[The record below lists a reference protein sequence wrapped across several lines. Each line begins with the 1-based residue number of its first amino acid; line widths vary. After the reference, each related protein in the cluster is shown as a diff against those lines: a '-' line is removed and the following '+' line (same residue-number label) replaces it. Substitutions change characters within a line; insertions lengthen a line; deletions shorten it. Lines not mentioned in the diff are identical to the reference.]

1 MRLCQFNSGWK
12 LLLGDIKAMD
22 LKFYA

>member
-22 LKFYA
+22 LEFYA